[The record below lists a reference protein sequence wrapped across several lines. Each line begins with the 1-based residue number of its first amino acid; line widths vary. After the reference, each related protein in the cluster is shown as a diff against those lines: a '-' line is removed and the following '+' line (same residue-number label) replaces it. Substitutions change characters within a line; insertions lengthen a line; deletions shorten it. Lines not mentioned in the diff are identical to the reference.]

1 MGDHM
6 ISGLIRRRREVAGD
20 ILELLGRVD
29 ALATDLETLDRAL
42 RLFDPTIALA
52 AIPALQSRPKPDWA
66 LRGEVVRIVFAVLR
80 EAGRPL
86 PTREIVAAVNRER
99 GLGEEITVL
108 HVKRVRKC
116 LDRQKSRGA
125 LEVVSI
131 DGRQCWRVAR
141 GGACAVE

>member
-1 MGDHM
+1 MSDHV

-29 ALATDLETLDRAL
+29 ALATDLDTLDRAL
-42 RLFDPTIALA
+42 RLFDPAIELA

-80 EAGRPL
+80 ETGRPL
-86 PTREIVAAVNRER
+86 STREIVAAVNRER
-99 GLGEEITVL
+99 GLGEEITFL

-125 LEVVSI
+125 LEVVSVE
-131 DGRQCWRVAR
+131 GRQCWRIVR
-141 GGACAVE
+141 DRPCVVD